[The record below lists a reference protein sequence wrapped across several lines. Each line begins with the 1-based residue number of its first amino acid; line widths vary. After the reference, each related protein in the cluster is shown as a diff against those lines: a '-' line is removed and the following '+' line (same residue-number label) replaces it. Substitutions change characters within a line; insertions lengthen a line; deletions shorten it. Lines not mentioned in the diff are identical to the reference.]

1 MVSFP
6 TVGQNVSKTLIKNAV
21 PKNSFKADC
30 EYALVKGSAGEAAY
44 KNWSNMRNALKNAE
58 NIDKYQIVAK
68 AKDFI
73 NNLLKK

>member
-6 TVGQNVSKTLIKNAV
+6 TIGQNVSKTLIKNAV
-21 PKNSFKADC
+21 PKNGFRADC
-30 EYALVKGSAGEAAY
+30 KYALVKGSAGEAAY
-44 KNWSNMRNALKNAE
+44 NNWSNMRNALKNAE
-58 NIDKYQIVAK
+58 NIDKYPIVAK